1 MYMTC
6 RKSYAEEKKNIYYEC
21 KPMDKADA
29 RGEQH
34 RITAKQLIHGI
45 QLNKLASCLLLSSLK
60 LEFRSRFL
68 TNARGPA

>member
-6 RKSYAEEKKNIYYEC
+6 RKSYAEEKKNICYEY

-34 RITAKQLIHGI
+34 RVTAKQLIHGI
-45 QLNKLASCLLLSSLK
+45 QLINLPLAFYK
-60 LEFRSRFL
+60 V
-68 TNARGPA
+68 P